1 LLSMAQLSFSVA
13 LCTYNGSRFL
23 SEQLRSV
30 RSQARLP
37 DELVIC
43 DDFSSDST
51 VDIVEKFALNAPF
64 PVRLEVNPT
73 NLGSTKNFEL
83 AISRCGGD
91 VIALSDQDDV
101 WHKDKLA
108 HMEKVLLQSPSVGA
122 VFSDANVVDEQLTPL
137 GYKLWDRYGFTE
149 KRRRH
154 LVGGRAFQV
163 LLDQNSVTGAT
174 LAFRS
179 WLKEW
184 VLPIPA
190 CWMHDAWIAAVT
202 AAISELSIVEEPLI
216 QYRQHAQNQVG
227 GRKPRLPDF
236 LQAVLRDNSAFYH
249 DYVNQLGLLRHR
261 LKGCSKLKRLD
272 DLSLLDSRIL
282 HFEARA
288 RMPAQ
293 RLRRLPLALRELWTL
308 RYFRH
313 SNGSI
318 SLGKDLFLSRK

>member
-1 LLSMAQLSFSVA
+1 MTRLSLSVA
-13 LCTYNGSRFL
+13 LCTYNGARFL
-23 SEQLRSV
+23 SEQLQSIGLQSRP
-30 RSQARLP
+30 P
-37 DELVIC
+37 DELIVC
-43 DDFSSDST
+43 DDRSSDST
-51 VDIVEKFALNAPF
+51 VAVIKSFALEVPF

-83 AISRCGGD
+83 AISRCRGD
-91 VIALSDQDDV
+91 VIVLSDQDDI
-101 WHKDKLA
+101 WQRDKLA
-108 HMEKVLLQSPSVGA
+108 QMERVLLQSPSVGA
-122 VFSDANVVDEQLTPL
+122 VFSDADVVDEQLIPL
-137 GYKLWDRYGFTE
+137 GYRLWDRYGFT
-149 KRRRH
+149 KSRQRH
-154 LVGGRAFQV
+154 LLAGRALQV
-163 LLDQNSVTGAT
+163 LLDQNAVTGAT

-190 CWMHDAWIAAVT
+190 CWMHDAWIATVT
-202 AAISELSIVEEPLI
+202 AAVSDMSLIVEPLI

-227 GRKPRLPDF
+227 GRKPPRPEF
-236 LQAVLRDNSAFYH
+236 LKAVVRDNTAFYQ
-249 DYVNQLGLLRHR
+249 DYANQLKLLRQR
-261 LKGCSKLKRLD
+261 LAGCSNLKRSE

-313 SNGSI
+313 SNGGI